1 MIAGISVKHL
11 LANQVRIDLDDHGM
25 GEIEI
30 RDEPGPHWTLHREG
44 VQVGTAR
51 YDLEHIIIE
60 IRP

>member
-11 LANQVRIDLDDHGM
+11 LENFLRVDLDDHDM
-25 GEIEI
+25 GDLEI
-30 RDEPGPHWTLHREG
+30 RDTAGPHWTLHREG

-60 IRP
+60 IKP